1 MQKSNAGAKAAA
13 LALMLFG
20 CASAPP
26 PAKQMHT
33 IDLMPAHRAWWASA
47 ATLDQSSQI
56 RLMREMLVDEY
67 PEVYT
72 KGVLKFDP
80 ATDLDSWYPRWYGWV
95 SPGMS
100 RIDTLAASLPA
111 SLPAIEQRF
120 RGEFPD
126 FAFDGD
132 IYFINAIG
140 AFDGATRSVNGRR
153 SLLFGLDV
161 ICAIHGDEAAIEP
174 LFDHELF
181 HLYHEQHF
189 SIGSGDERPPLW
201 SALWREGL
209 ATCVAQRMNRDA
221 SGIQIFGLPE
231 STPSR
236 VDERRAQLAN
246 DFLARMDST
255 TEDDYAAFFVGNSP
269 ASNPPNRAGY
279 YLGYLV
285 AERIGRAMK
294 LEALAK
300 LPAATVR
307 ARIEAE
313 LRAMAKE

>member
-1 MQKSNAGAKAAA
+1 
-13 LALMLFG
+13 
-20 CASAPP
+20 
-26 PAKQMHT
+26 
-33 IDLMPAHRAWWASA
+33 MPAHRAWWAAA
-47 ATLDQSSQI
+47 ATLEQGSQI
-56 RLMREMLVDEY
+56 RLMREMLVDKY

-80 ATDLDSWYPRWYGWV
+80 ATDLDAWYPRWYGWV

-100 RIDTLAASLPA
+100 RIDALAASLPA
-111 SLPAIEQRF
+111 TLPAIEQRF

-126 FAFDGD
+126 FAYDGD
-132 IYFINAIG
+132 IYFMNAIG

-161 ICAIHGDEAAIEP
+161 ICAIYGEEAAIEP

-181 HLYHEQHF
+181 HLYHEKNF

-209 ATCVAQRMNRDA
+209 ATYVARRMNREA
-221 SGIQIFGLPE
+221 SGVQIFGLPE

-236 VDERRAQLAN
+236 VEARRAELAN
-246 DFLARMDST
+246 EFLAKMDST
-255 TEDDYAAFFVGNSP
+255 TEDDYAAFFLGNSP
-269 ASNPPNRAGY
+269 EADPPSRSGY

-285 AERIGRAMK
+285 AERIGRSMK
-294 LEALAK
+294 LESLAK
-300 LPAATVR
+300 LSAGTVR
-307 ARIEAE
+307 SRVEAE